1 MSYTVKGRLK
11 VKLPTTSGTSKA
23 GKAWTK
29 TSFVIEVADG
39 KYTKDIA
46 FDTMKDDV
54 IDRIET
60 AFVGDEVEVNFD
72 VQSREYNGKYYTN
85 ANCYGFSSQSKSQ
98 YATQQPQPQQAAQ
111 PQGDSEQ
118 LPF

>member
-1 MSYTVKGRLK
+1 MSYTVTGRLK
-11 VKLPTTSGTSKA
+11 VKLPTTWGTSKA

-39 KYTKDIA
+39 KYAKDIA
-46 FDTMKDDV
+46 FDTMNDDV
-54 IDRIET
+54 IDKIAAARI
-60 AFVGDEVEVNFD
+60 GDEVEVKFD

-85 ANCYGFSSQSKSQ
+85 INCYGFYVKSAQSTESPKND
-98 YATQQPQPQQAAQ
+98 AVP
-111 PQGDSEQ
+111 DEKDD